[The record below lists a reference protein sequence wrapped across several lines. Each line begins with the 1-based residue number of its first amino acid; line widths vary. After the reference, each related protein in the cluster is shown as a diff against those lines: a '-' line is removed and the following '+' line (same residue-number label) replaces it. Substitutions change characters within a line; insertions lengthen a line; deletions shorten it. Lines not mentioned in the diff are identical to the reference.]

1 MKKFTV
7 IFLIL
12 AMLVMSLASC
22 GGTSTTTTKA
32 PTTAVTTAVTEASN
46 DGPKTGETIKIGVV
60 CPISGNSALA
70 GKYIMHGVQILD
82 DQLKA
87 DGGVLVGDTLYPIEF
102 IYEDNEAKEDIT
114 TNAYQKLINQDNVI
128 GIVGPDMSKA
138 ILAAGQIAQQNKTVA
153 IGTFTTNT
161 AVTEI
166 GDYIFRACFIDPFQG
181 QAAATYAWDSGY
193 KTASILYNNA
203 DAYSVG
209 LYEAFVESYEALGGE
224 VLTVEAYSGA
234 DVKDYN
240 VQFTKI
246 ADSKPDCVFMPN
258 LIGEVPLQV
267 QQARANG
274 ITAPLI
280 GGDSWDTPEVAQVA
294 GADNIKGSVYISA
307 FSAESTDP
315 VAVEFVT
322 KYRETFDGEEPNSN
336 AVLAYEAACM
346 IIEGIKTA
354 ETIDRVGLRD
364 AVAKIKDLHLPSGTI
379 TVGED
384 RNPVKGAA
392 VLQYDENGVAR
403 FLTTV
408 NP

>member
-1 MKKFTV
+1 MKRFVTM
-7 IFLIL
+7 LL
-12 AMLVMSLASC
+12 AVALVLAVFAGC
-22 GGTSTTTTKA
+22 AAPADSTTPSVTDA
-32 PTTAVTTAVTEASN
+32 PGTDTPAAT
-46 DGPKTGETIKIGVV
+46 DGQKVGETIKIGVV

-70 GKYIMHGVQILD
+70 GKYIMHGVQILEN
-82 DQLKA
+82 QLSEA
-87 DGGVLVGDTLYPIEF
+87 GGILVGDTLYPVEF
-102 IYEDNEAKEDIT
+102 IYEDNEAKEDIS

-128 GIVGPDMSKA
+128 GIVGPDMSKC
-138 ILAAGQIAQQNKTVA
+138 ILAAGQIAQQYGTVA

-181 QAAATYAWDSGY
+181 QAAATYAWNQGY
-193 KTASILYNNA
+193 KTAGILYNNA

-209 LYEAFVESYEALGGE
+209 LYEAFVQNYEALGGQI
-224 VLTVEAYSGA
+224 VSAEAYSGA

-246 ADSKPDCVFMPN
+246 AATNPECVFMPN

-267 QQARANG
+267 QQARAAG
-274 ITAPLI
+274 ITAQLI

-294 GADNIKGSVYISA
+294 GAENIKGSVYVSA

-322 KYRETFDGEEPNSN
+322 KYKETFDGEEPNSN

-346 IIEGIKTA
+346 IVEGIKTA
-354 ETIDRVGLRD
+354 KTIDRAGLRD
-364 AVAKIKDLHLPSGTI
+364 AIANIKDLQLPSGVI
-379 TVGED
+379 TVGAD
-384 RNPVKGAA
+384 RNPVKGAT
-392 VLQYDENGVAR
+392 VMQYDENGVAR
-403 FLTTV
+403 YLTTV